1 MDEETESWQ
10 ELTTENQKKKEEKKE
25 KSMSRWSSLWHEE
38 GEGKTLQE
46 IRVLHHRTMFSPLP
60 HPSDASSQA
69 RSTEGAF
76 WGRADR
82 LRYEESIAVEIQ
94 WPPFPKSC
102 RCVWKARAHLH
113 AGLVEV
119 HVVQLLLAAHQLH
132 LQPLHTVRL
141 LPQRVQLISI
151 GASRAGVSRQ
161 LDVLEGGERQGN
173 PA

>member
-1 MDEETESWQ
+1 MGSTAEGSLWDLPKYQKLFLFHLKKLMKWQDYLYFMDEKTESWQ
-10 ELTTENQKKKEEKKE
+10 DLTTENQKKKKEKKE

-46 IRVLHHRTMFSPLP
+46 IRALHYRTMFSPLP

-69 RSTEGAF
+69 RSTERAF

-82 LRYEESIAVEIQ
+82 LRYRKSIAVEIQ

-102 RCVWKARAHLH
+102 RCVWKAWAHLH

-119 HVVQLLLAAHQLH
+119 HVVQLLLAEHQLH
-132 LQPLHTVRL
+132 L
-141 LPQRVQLISI
+141 
-151 GASRAGVSRQ
+151 
-161 LDVLEGGERQGN
+161 
-173 PA
+173 